1 MPKDLRKIAEYKKP
15 TDDTFASVVRSFGE
29 INNRFQALAVES
41 VGRAVEIQSQIVSK
55 AYETYISEISKL
67 GRMFFAGYSTF
78 TARPQE
84 LPYAN
89 LNEKKAADKQQD
101 RQAGATVNTK
111 AASQRTAAQSVATKR
126 KTGTV
131 AKDRSRS
138 KKSAKAKKVGRRS

>member
-1 MPKDLRKIAEYKKP
+1 M
-15 TDDTFASVVRSFGE
+15 
-29 INNRFQALAVES
+29 
-41 VGRAVEIQSQIVSK
+41 VSK

-89 LNEKKAADKQQD
+89 LNEKKATDKQQEGP
-101 RQAGATVNTK
+101 AGAMVNTK
-111 AASQRTAAQSVATKR
+111 VVSQRTAAQSVATKR